1 MKHEPANGFWCLRRL
16 FLLLDE
22 DRHQELRD
30 RPDSVVT
37 RSAWMCRR
45 CPQDVRHAAWDVLQ
59 LDVGRPSTQG
69 SAIDMDPLEIVPSQ
83 RGKHATEIGRA
94 SCRERVCQYV

>member
-45 CPQDVRHAAWDVLQ
+45 CPQDVRHAAWDVLH
-59 LDVGRPSTQG
+59 LDVGRPSTPG
-69 SAIDMDPLEIVPSQ
+69 SARDMDPLEIVSSQ
-83 RGKHATEIGRA
+83 LGKQATGCLVSFMPDGDQQR
-94 SCRERVCQYV
+94 